1 MTGIKEVILQFYYY
15 LGSSI
20 AVFLAKKGRKKRR
33 RKVCV
38 GFKSRR
44 KLGFGDLKV
53 FFNFS

>member
-1 MTGIKEVILQFYYY
+1 MTGIKEVILQFYYH
-15 LGSSI
+15 LGS
-20 AVFLAKKGRKKRR
+20 FWQKKEEKKRR

-53 FFNFS
+53 FF

>member
-1 MTGIKEVILQFYYY
+1 MTGIKEVILQFCYY

-20 AVFLAKKGRKKRR
+20 AVYFWQKKEEKKRR

-53 FFNFS
+53 FF